1 MPTLFDL
8 HGIDL
13 SDDTPRSPDKSG
25 MVRRALGDTGVSLTK
40 GVIGVPEALVGLAD
54 IPTGGYAGKAAESL
68 GFRPKDAKA
77 ALDELYSPEQQAANR
92 EVQQARGFV
101 DTTVAALRNPSTIVQ
116 SAVESAPS
124 LLPAGAVARGAV
136 ALAPRIGGALAAGI
150 GEGAVSAGQTAEQV
164 RQETADGLLTGKQSA
179 LAAGSGALTGAIG
192 AVAGKIANRLG
203 IGDIDQL
210 VAGVQEAGPK
220 AQKSFARALVEG
232 FATEG
237 VLQELPQ
244 SAQEQIAQ
252 NVALGKPWDEGV
264 GNAAAMG
271 ALAGGVMGA
280 GAAPFGHSKAPAVP
294 TAEDSMRK
302 LATADNVGDM
312 ITAAQ
317 ELASAPMNM
326 PAPLSAGLS
335 PDQEDRALTAMERQM
350 QADQQGIRFGGPRDA
365 GPAQPVPIQ
374 RQAAA
379 PAAEASAQ
387 FVDTPPLLDRLETL
401 NEQLR
406 TPQVRET
413 VRAKLGDEA
422 LSTVMYYVQQA
433 SRPDGADGIPAAT
446 RERIVSLAETILGR
460 ALLQPTQ
467 APAQAP
473 GIAPQP
479 FGQDALTG
487 QPAAPVPQLEADMRR
502 TGTLRVDPAGVAAPE
517 TQLDAINTRQVVR
530 DGEQA
535 QQEAAAQSAGI
546 EPQARRASAVYGEGR
561 PRVPAPPVQMPERRR
576 TDGLEL
582 APVPVETSDPVLAYV
597 ERLRSVGT
605 PQARAFVQD
614 FNAGRITR
622 RDVIRVM
629 QSQGQ
634 DPLSPDQRLADAAAQ
649 APAPAAGGLEVPQV
663 YRSRTKATVEA
674 RKVGG
679 KVVPVEGGFSVEEA
693 SGGERDAAGPGG
705 RGAADVGAGRGAG
718 GVVQVGDVRE
728 TAAAPAPGD
737 EQRLAPG
744 NDGPGSAGALTDQ
757 AANEAATSPTN
768 DLPEPTQAQKEAGNY
783 KVGRLRISGLD
794 ISVENPQ
801 GSTRSGVD
809 RDGKPWENTLQHHYG
824 YIRGTVGADKDH
836 VDAFVKP
843 GTPEDFSG
851 QVFVADQIDPAT
863 GKFDEHKVLI
873 GFDSEQ
879 EARDAYAAN
888 YAKGWKGLKAVT
900 PMSVDEF
907 KAWVQDP
914 AKTNQPL
921 ARSSEQARA
930 AEKTAAATSDA
941 TTEAKK
947 SDRLT
952 DAGEELIRNRRGKLK
967 GLAWDDVSGMNDT
980 LKVAQV
986 VKTNVWPRP
995 DYGKMVQDGA
1005 PPWKAAML
1013 KVTYDKVAVAP
1024 VTRTAPTDA
1033 DLKAYIETVNKVRE
1047 ALTAE
1052 LDRVEKLGGAGELW
1066 KTLKAENVFGKVFP
1080 VPTDAR
1086 AVYGRPSPFDR
1097 NSEQGKENNRRAL
1110 MIGGNAVVQALQFSH
1125 RELMKVKDLLADGFP
1140 AKQEA
1145 WQKSYEIRQT
1155 ETRDNDVPAAERIGE
1170 PQQRFYVY
1178 EKGSRW
1184 RLAKG
1189 VQDGGYAT
1197 QEQAEAFARSLVAR
1211 KREALPPSRG
1221 LDLAAATRT
1230 GPDWRNGRDVTAD
1243 EVMKHFGF
1251 RGVNLGEYV
1260 KAKQGVAQLHLNH
1273 VYDAFSDLADL
1284 LGVPPKAMSLNGTL
1298 GVAIGAQGSGKALAH
1313 FVPGV
1318 NEINITRDSGAGAL
1332 AHEFGHALD
1341 HYFATQHGRAASM
1354 AKRPYLSAVVENVRD
1369 DGEVRPEVMAAMRT
1383 VMNTINKRP
1392 MTEAEARKYLE
1403 DQRTLN
1409 QRRLDRWIAE
1419 FKGNRGADAAALDA
1433 VAEKLKRGY
1442 IGEHQEA
1449 DVETNL
1455 AEMMRAANLKPGNAI
1470 AAQAFTIAYRLHDL
1484 ADEARFMASHIPQ
1497 VDTNYAK
1504 ASDAMDAKKQA
1515 GEGYWSTPWEKFA
1528 RAFETFAMDAL
1539 GDRQRESLY
1548 LSGLVDSEGWRN
1560 WAEQT
1565 GKSIPYPAGEER
1577 LQMQQAFQKLVDT
1590 IETRDTD
1597 RGVAI
1602 FSRRTDPER
1611 AALRWTST
1619 EQNTAGPEFYS
1630 PGASLIAI
1638 QQLNTQDDFADDA
1651 LPLGHNAQ
1659 VKEGNTAH
1667 RFLIVDPNGGVLGE
1681 AALEVNP
1688 AGEVEAIHDIEVTDK
1703 RAGAGRQVVAAILA
1717 NASGPVRIIDI
1728 LDQSDAFWQ
1737 KMGAGYKDT
1746 YGNATAD
1753 WESYRAQRPDP
1764 RGVQGQG
1771 PRAGQ
1776 ELEAGRPADGQP
1788 QGDQGSGQEVG
1799 PKANRMVELLRG
1811 SSGKGLPIR
1820 LGEIYARQYEAA
1832 GLHRVNVARD
1842 FNDLPAQL
1850 RAKLSGYG
1858 DDVRGAY
1865 FPSTDQIYVFTDNLT
1880 SADELHFVVMHE
1892 AFHRGL
1898 GAMFGDQSR
1907 KLLRQMYATNQR
1919 LRERADLVAR
1929 ELKISRD
1936 EAIEEAL
1943 ADMAGEGKAQSLRGW
1958 KRLAGLIR
1966 NWLRGIASSLGLQMR
1981 FTDAQIEAFV
1991 AGVSRAGINTEPAA
2005 QGEADGLDAPRVTT
2019 GADLAAASRSEA
2031 QFSRASP
2038 MAGINQQAIRDALA
2052 DRFKSA
2058 GEQVSWWQKTVG
2070 TQYDKAK
2077 AHPEYGKVFRHVQQY
2092 IEDTSMLANEAADQ
2106 APDILPKLESV
2117 RDVFS
2122 AAKRGLSTADQ
2133 KAIAAPIFEGTLNW
2147 ARQGGKL
2154 VKFDDLQ
2161 AQAEQMTTEEK
2172 ERVLF
2177 RDGKV
2182 TETELKRWKATPLDI
2197 YEGAI
2202 RNRYAQEYLQPGA
2215 VFTRAELQQL
2225 FQLNDAQIGQ
2235 YEQFRAAVN
2244 ESLDQVA
2251 SADALRLLGE
2261 ATPEIRAAAMGDR
2274 AGFRAAVEAHIKDRI
2289 KNEDNADKR
2298 DQLQNTLADI
2308 VEKFDRVDQLKSRG
2322 YAPLMRFGR
2331 YFVSIK
2337 GAEGQQEFFGL
2348 YETRAEANRMAREL
2362 GADQEFAGRV
2372 EQGTMSQEA
2381 FKLFSGIPVESLEMF
2396 ADAIGAEQS
2405 AVYQEWLRLTK
2416 NNRSAL
2422 KRLIKRKGT
2431 EGFSSEVTRVL
2442 ASFVTSNARLAAGA
2456 MNMPQ
2461 AKEAAESIRAG
2472 DIKDEGV
2479 NLIEAVQNPTDTAGV
2494 VRGLMFAHFIGG
2506 SVASALVNV
2515 TQPVMMTLPWLSQ
2528 WGGPVKAAARLMA
2541 SARQA
2546 AGGKISDTET
2556 AEALKRAEKDGIV
2569 SPQEIHHLTAEA
2581 MASWGKNPVLKRAA
2595 FLWGAPFS
2603 VAEQFNRRV
2612 TFLAAYA
2619 TAKAEGIADPFA
2631 FAHEAVVETQG
2642 LYNKGNAPNW
2652 ARNPIG
2658 ATALTFKQ
2666 YSIHYLE
2673 WIKRMWNAGE
2683 PGSRERAEGRKAVL
2697 FAMALLFL
2705 AGGTEGLPF
2714 AEDVN
2719 DLADTV
2725 MQALGFD
2732 TSAKGWKRE
2741 FLARTLGMGDTG
2753 ADVVMRGMSA
2763 LPGIPLDVSMRMG
2776 MGNLLPGTGMLMKS
2790 NTDVSSDVLELA
2802 GPVGSMLK
2810 QYKDAGRKALDGN
2823 LGDAAL
2829 GVLPGAMQNVGKA
2842 ASMWMNGEARDG
2854 KGRRVMATDEL
2865 DAVMKLIGFQP
2876 AELARENAKISEQ
2889 DKRIKLVR
2897 AVEAS
2902 IADQWAQG
2910 VRERDVD
2917 TVNEARQQLAD
2928 WNATNP
2934 ESRIVINSAQIKR
2947 RLKEMQS
2954 DKADRFARTAPKELR
2969 GSVAEAL
2976 R

>member
-13 SDDTPRSPDKSG
+13 ASDAPAPPQKTG
-25 MVRRALGDTGVSLTK
+25 LARRALGDTGVSLMK

-54 IPTGGYAGKAAESL
+54 IPTGGYVGKAAESL

-77 ALDELYSPEQQAANR
+77 SLDELYSPEQQAANR
-92 EVQQARGFV
+92 EVQQAQGFV
-101 DTTVAALRNPSTIVQ
+101 DTTVAAVRNPSTILQ

-124 LLPAGAVARGAV
+124 LLPAGAVARGA
-136 ALAPRIGGALAAGI
+136 LTLLPRIGGAVAAGI

-164 RQETADGLLTGKQSA
+164 RQETANGLLTGQQSA
-179 LAAGSGALTGAIG
+179 LAGASGVLTGLIG
-192 AVAGKIANRLG
+192 GVAGKIANRLG

-210 VAGVQEAGPK
+210 VAGVQQAGPK
-220 AQKSFARALVEG
+220 AQKSLARALMEG

-271 ALAGGVMGA
+271 ALAGGAMGA
-280 GAAPFGHSKAPAVP
+280 GAAPFGHSSRPTAPVVP
-294 TAEDSMRK
+294 TAEESMNK

-312 ITAAQ
+312 IASAQ
-317 ELASAPMNM
+317 ELAN
-326 PAPLSAGLS
+326 APLDIGAPAAAGLS

-350 QADQQGIRFGGPRDA
+350 QADQQGIKFGGPRDA
-365 GPAQPVPIQ
+365 GPAQPVPVQ
-374 RQAAA
+374 RSAAATA
-379 PAAEASAQ
+379 PAAQASAQ
-387 FVDTPPLLDRLETL
+387 FIDTPPLLDRLETL

-406 TPQVRET
+406 TPEVRET
-413 VRAKLGDEA
+413 VRARLGDDA
-422 LSTVMYYVQQA
+422 LNTILYYTQQA
-433 SRPDGADGIPAAT
+433 GRPDGANGMPAAT
-446 RERIVSLAETILGR
+446 RERIVTLAETILGR
-460 ALLQPTQ
+460 ALLQPTGS
-467 APAQAP
+467 PAQAP
-473 GIAPQP
+473 GIAPQA
-479 FGQDALTG
+479 FGREALTG
-487 QPAAPVPQLEADMRR
+487 QPAPAVPQLEADTRR
-502 TGTLRVDPAGVAAPE
+502 TGTMRVDRTGVVTPE
-517 TQLDAINTRQVVR
+517 TRLDAINT
-530 DGEQA
+530 GQA
-535 QQEAAAQSAGI
+535 VQRGQEARAAAAAEASTI
-546 EPQARRASAVYGEGR
+546 EPQGRRASAVYGEGR
-561 PRVPAPPVQMPERRR
+561 PKRPAPPVQMPERRR
-576 TDGLEL
+576 TDPIDL
-582 APVPVETSDPVLAYV
+582 APVPVESSDPVLDYV
-597 ERLRSVGT
+597 ERMRQVAT

-614 FNAGRITR
+614 FRAGRITR

-634 DPLSPDQRLADAAAQ
+634 DPLSPEQRLADAAAQ
-649 APAPAAGGLEVPQV
+649 APVPAAGGLEVPTV

-674 RKVGG
+674 NKVGG
-679 KVVPVEGGFSVEEA
+679 KVVPVEGGFTVEEV
-693 SGGERDAAGPGG
+693 SGGERDAAGSGG
-705 RGAADVGAGRGAG
+705 RGAADVGAGRGAARVVPVG
-718 GVVQVGDVRE
+718 GLRDA
-728 TAAAPAPGD
+728 AAAPAPGD
-737 EQRLAPG
+737 EQRLASR
-744 NDGPGSAGALTDQ
+744 NDGPGSDGALIDQ
-757 AANEAATSPTN
+757 AANEAATSPAN
-768 DLPEPTQAQKEAGNY
+768 ELPEPTQAQKEAGNY
-783 KVGRLRISGLD
+783 KVGRIRVAGLD
-794 ISVENPQ
+794 ISIENPR
-801 GSTRSGVD
+801 GSTRSGID
-809 RDGKPWENTLQHHYG
+809 RDGKAWQNTLQHHYG

-836 VDAFVKP
+836 VDVFVKP
-843 GTPEDFSG
+843 GTPEDFG
-851 QVFVADQIDPAT
+851 GPVFVVDQVDPST
-863 GKFDEHKVLI
+863 GKFDEHKALI
-873 GFDSEQ
+873 GFDNEQ

-888 YAKGWKGLKAVT
+888 YAKGWKGLKSITAMPVE
-900 PMSVDEF
+900 EF
-907 KAWVQDP
+907 KAWVKDP
-914 AKTNQPL
+914 KQTGTPL
-921 ARSSEQARA
+921 AKE
-930 AEKTAAATSDA
+930 TSQS
-941 TTEAKK
+941 KK

-995 DYGKMVQDGA
+995 DYAKMVADGA
-1005 PPWKAAML
+1005 PAWKAAML
-1013 KVTYDKVAVAP
+1013 KVVYDKIAVAP
-1024 VTRTAPTDA
+1024 VTRSVPTDA
-1033 DLKAYIETVNKVRE
+1033 DLQAYIETVNKVRE

-1052 LDRVEKLGGAGELW
+1052 LDRVEKLGGSGDLW
-1066 KTLKAENVFGKVFP
+1066 KMLRSENVFGKVFP
-1080 VPTDAR
+1080 VPVDAR

-1097 NSEQGKENNRRAL
+1097 GSEQGKENNRRA
-1110 MIGGNAVVQALQFSH
+1110 MMAGGNSLVQALQFSS

-1145 WQKSYEIRQT
+1145 WQKSYEVRAA
-1155 ETRDNDVPAAERIGE
+1155 ETRDNDIPEAERTGE

-1189 VQDGGYAT
+1189 GQDGGYAS
-1197 QEQAEAFARSLVAR
+1197 QELAEAFARSLVVR
-1211 KREALPPSRG
+1211 KRETLPPSRG
-1221 LDLAAATRT
+1221 LELGAATRT
-1230 GPDWRNGRDVTAD
+1230 GPDWRNGRDVTAE
-1243 EVMKHFGF
+1243 EVMQHFGF

-1260 KAKQGVAQLHLNH
+1260 KAKQNVAQLHLNH
-1273 VYDAFSDLADL
+1273 VFDAFNDLADV
-1284 LGVPPKAMSLNGTL
+1284 LGVPPKAMSLDGTL

-1341 HYFATQHGRAASM
+1341 HYLATQHGQAASM
-1354 AKRPYLSAVVENVRD
+1354 SKRPYLSAVAESIGNA
-1369 DGEVRPEVMAAMRT
+1369 GGVRPDLMAAMRA
-1383 VMNTINKRP
+1383 VMKTINTRP
-1392 MTEAEARKYLE
+1392 MTEAEAKQYIA
-1403 DQRTLN
+1403 DQRALN
-1409 QRRLDRWIAE
+1409 QRRLDRWIEE
-1419 FKGNRGADAAALDA
+1419 FKGNRGADKAALDA
-1433 VAEKLKRGY
+1433 VAEKLKRGDL
-1442 IGEHQEA
+1442 GEPQDT

-1455 AEMMRAANLKPGNAI
+1455 AEMMRAANLTPGNAI
-1470 AAQAFTIAYRLHDL
+1470 GAQAFTIAYRLADL

-1497 VDTNYAK
+1497 VPTNYAR
-1504 ASDAMDAKKQA
+1504 ASDAMDAKKQS
-1515 GEGYWSTPWEKFA
+1515 GDGYWSTPWEKFA

-1539 GDRQRESLY
+1539 RDRQRESLY
-1548 LSGLVDSEGWRN
+1548 LSGLVDSEGWRK
-1560 WAEQT
+1560 WSEET
-1565 GKSIPYPAGEER
+1565 GKSIPFPAGEER
-1577 LQMQQAFQKLVDT
+1577 LQMQQAFQQLVDA
-1590 IETRDTD
+1590 IQTRDTE

-1602 FSRRTDPER
+1602 FSRRADADR
-1611 AALRWTST
+1611 AALRWVNT
-1619 EQNTAGPEFYS
+1619 EQNTEGPEYY
-1630 PGASLIAI
+1630 GRDVSLIS
-1638 QQLNTQDDFADDA
+1638 LLKMDTQDEFAENS
-1651 LPLGHNAQ
+1651 LPLGHT
-1659 VKEGNTAH
+1659 VHVREGNTAH
-1667 RFLIVDPNGGVLGE
+1667 KFLITDNDGGVLGE
-1681 AALEVNP
+1681 AYLEVNP
-1688 AGEVEAIHDIEVTDK
+1688 DGQIDAVHDIEMTDK
-1703 RAGAGRQVVAAILA
+1703 RAGAGRKVMAAILA
-1717 NASGPVRIIDI
+1717 NADGPVRIIDI

-1746 YGNATAD
+1746 YGNATTD
-1753 WESYRAQRPDP
+1753 WESYRAAQGADA
-1764 RGVQGQG
+1764 RGS
-1771 PRAGQ
+1771 AGARSAPAG
-1776 ELEAGRPADGQP
+1776 ELEAGRAAEGEP
-1788 QGDQGSGQEVG
+1788 GSGQESEVG
-1799 PKANRMVELLRG
+1799 PKANRLVELLRG
-1811 SSGKGLPIR
+1811 SSGKGYPIR
-1820 LGEIYARQYEAA
+1820 LAEIAARQYEAA
-1832 GLHRVNVARD
+1832 GLHRVNVARNFD
-1842 FNDLPAQL
+1842 DLPAQL
-1850 RAKLSGYG
+1850 RAKLSGFG

-1865 FPSTDQIYVFTDNLT
+1865 FPSTDQIYVFTDNIT
-1880 SADELHFVVMHE
+1880 SPDELHFVVMHE

-1907 KLLRQMYATNQR
+1907 QLLRQMYASNQR

-1958 KRLAGLIR
+1958 KRLASMIR
-1966 NWLRGIASSLGLQMR
+1966 NWLRSMAQALGLQMQ
-1981 FTDAQIEAFV
+1981 FTDAQIETFV
-1991 AGVSRAGINTEPAA
+1991 AGVARAGINTDPAA
-2005 QGEADGLDAPRVTT
+2005 QGEADGLDVPQVTT
-2019 GADLAAASRSEA
+2019 GVDLAAASRAEP
-2031 QFSRASP
+2031 QFSRTSP
-2038 MAGINQQAIRDALA
+2038 LAGINQQAIRDALA

-2058 GEQVSWWQKTVG
+2058 GEQVNWWQKTLG

-2117 RDVFS
+2117 RDVFA

-2133 KAIAAPIFEGTLNW
+2133 KAVAAPIFEGTLNW
-2147 ARQGGKL
+2147 SRQGGKL

-2161 AQAEQMTTEEK
+2161 AQAEQMSTAEK

-2202 RNRYAQEYLQPGA
+2202 RNRYAQEYLQPGV
-2215 VFTRAELQQL
+2215 VFSPAELQQL
-2225 FQLNDAQIGQ
+2225 FGLNEAQVGVYQ
-2235 YEQFRAAVN
+2235 QFRAAVN

-2261 ATPEIRAAAMGDR
+2261 ATPEIRAAAMGNR
-2274 AGFRAAVEAHIKDRI
+2274 AGFRAAVEAHLQDRI
-2289 KNEDNADKR
+2289 KAEDDANKR
-2298 DQLQNTLADI
+2298 EQLQSTLADI
-2308 VEKFDRVDQLKSRG
+2308 VEKFDRVDQLKGRG
-2322 YAPLMRFGR
+2322 YAPLMRFGK
-2331 YFVSIK
+2331 YFVSVK

-2348 YETRAEANRMAREL
+2348 YETRAEANRMARDL
-2362 GADQEFAGRV
+2362 GADDQFAGRV

-2461 AKEAAESIRAG
+2461 AKEAAEQIRAG

-2479 NLIEAVQNPTDTAGV
+2479 KLIEAVQNPTDTAGV

-2546 AGGKISDTET
+2546 AGGKITDTET

-2619 TAKAEGIADPFA
+2619 TAKAEGMADPFA

-2683 PGSRERAEGRKAVL
+2683 PGSRERTEGRKAVL
-2697 FAMALLFL
+2697 FAMALLFM
-2705 AGGTEGLPF
+2705 AGGSEGLPF

-2741 FLARTLGMGDTG
+2741 FLGRTLGMGDTG
-2753 ADVVMRGMSA
+2753 ADVVMRGLSA

-2790 NTDVSSDVLELA
+2790 NTDVSGDVLELA
-2802 GPVGSMLK
+2802 GPVGAMVK

-2829 GVLPGAMQNVGKA
+2829 GMLPGALQNVGKA
-2842 ASMWMNGEARDG
+2842 ATMWIDGEARDG
-2854 KGRRVMATDEL
+2854 KGRRVMATDEI

-2889 DKRIKLVR
+2889 DKRIKLARV
-2897 AVEAS
+2897 VESS

-2910 VRERDVD
+2910 LRERDVD
-2917 TVNEARQQLAD
+2917 MVNEARQQLAD

-2934 ESRIVINSAQIKR
+2934 ESRIAINSSQVKR
-2947 RLKEMQS
+2947 RLKEMQT
-2954 DKADRFARTAPKELR
+2954 DKADRFTRTAPKEMR
-2969 GSVAEAL
+2969 GSVSEAL